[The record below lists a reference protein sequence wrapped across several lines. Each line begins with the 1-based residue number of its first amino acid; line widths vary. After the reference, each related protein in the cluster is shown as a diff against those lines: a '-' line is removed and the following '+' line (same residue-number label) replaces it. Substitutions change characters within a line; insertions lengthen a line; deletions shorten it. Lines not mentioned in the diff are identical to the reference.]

1 MIDQLLTE
9 KLRPKEVKHMILP
22 NRIRVL
28 FEGKGLNQNIL
39 LAGSPG
45 CGKTTLAKILSRDLP
60 HIFINVS
67 DESSVETIRTK
78 INDFCS
84 TISILDGKSS
94 KKVVVLDE
102 FDGAS
107 DQFYKALRGTI
118 EKFAGNTRF
127 IATCNWINKVP
138 EAIQSRFEVI
148 NFDPINQDEEDFV
161 KNEWKGMIRLIL
173 TKLGISID
181 DDSLDEFEKEYF
193 PDLRSALNRI
203 QSWQIEGISAVD
215 SSKIKDSAWSYED
228 LYQMI
233 FKSKDPVSNYQV
245 IVGQYSSKVDDVM
258 AALGE
263 EFINWIIK
271 NKQDQAKI
279 IPGIIVL
286 VAEHQAQRT
295 QVIDPVVSLLALI
308 FKIQK
313 LTDN

>member
-9 KLRPKEVKHMILP
+9 KLRPKEIRHMILP
-22 NRIRVL
+22 PRIRSL
-28 FEGKGLNQNIL
+28 FEEKGLNHNVL

-45 CGKTTLAKILSRDLP
+45 CGKTTLAKILSGNLP
-60 HIFINVS
+60 HLFINVS

-84 TISILDGKSS
+84 TISIMDGKSS

-138 EAIQSRFEVI
+138 DAIQSRFEVI
-148 NFDPINQDEEDFV
+148 NFDPITPQEEEDL
-161 KNEWKGMIRLIL
+161 KKEWKSRIKLIL
-173 TKLGISID
+173 GKLGISID
-181 DDSLDEFEKEYF
+181 DESLDEFEKEYF
-193 PDLRSALNRI
+193 PDLRSSLNRI
-203 QSWQIEGISAVD
+203 QSWMIEGVGKVDISRIND
-215 SSKIKDSAWSYED
+215 SGWSYDD
-228 LYQMI
+228 LYNMI
-233 FKSKDPVSNYQV
+233 FDSKDPVKNYQV

-263 EFINWIIK
+263 EFISWIIK
-271 NKQDQAKI
+271 NKSSHSKI
-279 IPGIIVL
+279 IPAVIVM
-286 VAEHQAQRT
+286 VAEHQAQR
-295 QVIDPVVSLLALI
+295 QVVIDPVVSLLALI
-308 FKIQK
+308 FNIQK
-313 LTDN
+313 LID